1 MRYNSIIEERLTMD
15 KDMENIFYWL
25 RETEMVD
32 DEDFDDVIE
41 DLNEIRVVAPRFY
54 NMLVLKA
61 DR

>member
-1 MRYNSIIEERLTMD
+1 MD

-25 RETEMVD
+25 RETEVVD

-41 DLNEIRVVAPRFY
+41 DLNEIRVVATRFY
-54 NMLVLKA
+54 NMLVLRA

>member
-1 MRYNSIIEERLTMD
+1 MRHNSILKERLTMD

>member
-1 MRYNSIIEERLTMD
+1 MD

-41 DLNEIRVVAPRFY
+41 DFNEIRVVAPRFY

>member
-1 MRYNSIIEERLTMD
+1 MD

-54 NMLVLKA
+54 NMLALKA

>member
-1 MRYNSIIEERLTMD
+1 MD

-41 DLNEIRVVAPRFY
+41 DLNEIRVVAPRVY